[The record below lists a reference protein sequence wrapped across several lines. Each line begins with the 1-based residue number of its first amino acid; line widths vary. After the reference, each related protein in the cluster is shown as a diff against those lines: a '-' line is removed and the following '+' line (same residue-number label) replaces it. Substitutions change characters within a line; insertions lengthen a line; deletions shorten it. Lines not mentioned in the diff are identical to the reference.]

1 MFTLLSILEICIK
14 CGKTTYLCFIEYEK
28 AFDTVKHDKIS
39 ECMEQLDM
47 DGEYITLMI
56 NLNCNQRT
64 EDVSS
69 PEIHIKKEVRQ
80 GYVLSP
86 SLFNMC
92 TENNFRAFITN
103 RGMTVGGT
111 KRGMAVGGKSIYN
124 LRYTDGSVL
133 FSEI

>member
-1 MFTLLSILEICIK
+1 MGRILISYSLID
-14 CGKTTYLCFIEYEK
+14 YEK
-28 AFDTVKHDKIS
+28 AFNTVKHDKIS
-39 ECMEQLDM
+39 ECMEKLDT
-47 DGEYITLMI
+47 DRKYITLMR
-56 NLNCNQRT
+56 NLNCNQRAFMKT

-86 SLFNMC
+86 CLFNMC
-92 TENNFRAFITN
+92 TENNFIAFITN

-111 KRGMAVGGKSIYN
+111 TRGMTVGGKSIYN
-124 LRYTDGSVL
+124 LRYIDGTVL